1 MGWAFDTYF
10 LAFFK
15 RIKPFGI
22 KVEEQYE
29 ENLLYPAIKP
39 MIASDFSFSRKKV
52 SNNIWRILFL
62 VFLQRKVIGN

>member
-1 MGWAFDTYF
+1 MNNSESTYLYDGTWDGLLTLIF
-10 LAFFK
+10 WLFSK

-39 MIASDFSFSRKKV
+39 MIASDFSFSRSCVK
-52 SNNIWRILFL
+52 LYD
-62 VFLQRKVIGN
+62 